1 MQKAVLLSP
10 SPFCLPLQVKLE
22 ASDRACKHKDLCF
35 KHRPAYSLHWQCQS
49 WRRYWV
55 SSTCAASWADKTASG
70 ALRWQDPSGLLCWV
84 FFFFFLVWSPEQTR
98 LIFLLT
104 CTQILS
110 KGLILFPYH
119 FPSLISC
126 ECVWTEPWEL
136 CWTHC
141 CVSIPMASAW
151 SSGGEAVMALWVP
164 SVCWKVPAVSGLRVS
179 SQLTALSFFFPLCEV
194 EIEADKIMG
203 CDYLHVLCN
212 YMFRLGLDFCH
223 FHLRS

>member
-1 MQKAVLLSP
+1 MSRSVGVQCRKLCCCPHHLSAFLCKWSWRPQTEHVSTRTCVSNIAQPTASTGSASPGGGTGYRVHVLLLGLIK
-10 SPFCLPLQVKLE
+10 LPQVPLGNKILQVYF
-22 ASDRACKHKDLCF
+22 A
-35 KHRPAYSLHWQCQS
+35 
-49 WRRYWV
+49 
-55 SSTCAASWADKTASG
+55 G
-70 ALRWQDPSGLLCWV
+70 

-151 SSGGEAVMALWVP
+151 SSGGEAVMAPWVP

-179 SQLTALSFFFPLCEV
+179 SQLTALSFFSPCVKLRLKLIKLWV
-194 EIEADKIMG
+194 VII
-203 CDYLHVLCN
+203 
-212 YMFRLGLDFCH
+212 YMCYVITCLD
-223 FHLRS
+223 